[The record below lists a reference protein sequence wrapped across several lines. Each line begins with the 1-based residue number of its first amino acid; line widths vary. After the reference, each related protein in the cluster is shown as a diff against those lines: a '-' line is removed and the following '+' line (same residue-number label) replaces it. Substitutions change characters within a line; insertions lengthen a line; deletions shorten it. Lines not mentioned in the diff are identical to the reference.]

1 MKKILYR
8 IIGIL
13 LIAAAIG
20 GLIFSLIAMYVV
32 WKVKTPV
39 SEGISSSV
47 GLLTSTLDTTVEGLL
62 LSQQA
67 LETSTQSLEALQS
80 TLVATGNAIAASEPF
95 IENVGVLMKD
105 QLPTTIEAT
114 QSSLEGVQK
123 STRLIDSVLKA
134 LTIFNRGAYQPDQPL
149 HEAIADVSISLGE
162 IPATMIEMEE
172 SLSEAT
178 GNLDVIQKDLIFMA
192 DSVGEIDKS
201 INEFNYVIEQYIELI
216 NGLKLQLENL
226 ETNFPT
232 YWNWL
237 ASGVTIFLIW
247 MAIAQL
253 GLLTQGLELFRREVN
268 PEDRSESGSD
278 EVENLAESN

>member
-47 GLLTSTLDTTVEGLL
+47 SLLTSTLDTTVEGLL

-80 TLVATGNAIAASEPF
+80 TLVTTGNAIVASEPF

-123 STRLIDSVLKA
+123 STRLIDSVLRA

-162 IPATMIEMEE
+162 IPPTMIEMEE

-201 INEFNYVIEQYIELI
+201 INEFNLVIEQYIELI

-226 ETNFPT
+226 ETNIPT

-253 GLLTQGLELFRREVN
+253 GLLTQGLELVRREVN
-268 PEDRSESGSD
+268 PEERSESGSD
-278 EVENLAESN
+278 EIENLSENN

>member
-47 GLLTSTLDTTVEGLL
+47 SLLTSTLDTTVEGLL

-80 TLVATGNAIAASEPF
+80 TLVTTGNAIVASEPF

-123 STRLIDSVLKA
+123 STRLIDSVLRA

-162 IPATMIEMEE
+162 IPPTMIEMEE

-178 GNLDVIQKDLIFMA
+178 GNLNVIQKDLIFMA

-201 INEFNYVIEQYIELI
+201 INEFNLVIEQYIELI
-216 NGLKLQLENL
+216 NGLKLQLEHL
-226 ETNFPT
+226 ETNIPT

-253 GLLTQGLELFRREVN
+253 GLLTQGLELVRREVN
-268 PEDRSESGSD
+268 PEERSESGSD
-278 EVENLAESN
+278 EIENLSENN